1 VIPAGQCDVA
11 VIGAGPAGSTAAQLL
26 ASWGWSV
33 ALVHRPAPVPG
44 RPSLAESLPASTR
57 KLFAYLGQLERIEAA
72 GFYPNEG
79 NVARWADASRVTRSQ
94 DAGFHVPREAFDAV
108 LRDGAIAAGATKLD
122 GIVRAVDLEA
132 GAAITIADGRG
143 VQTLSARLILD
154 CSGRAG
160 VVARRGFRRSD
171 AQYRT
176 LAIAAEWE
184 CANWPADEHAQ
195 TLVESY
201 PDGWAWSVPLSRTR
215 RQCTVMIDT
224 GRSPQDA
231 RGLNAI
237 HQRELE
243 RSAELR
249 ARLRG
254 ATQATSAWTCD
265 ATVYDSAQ
273 PACEHVLLVG
283 DAASFIEPL
292 SSAGV
297 KKALLSAWRAA
308 VVANTCLRNESLAG
322 AARDLYIRRERHVYA
337 DCMQRSR
344 ACFAESAAAYGTAFW
359 SVRAAETSGAAHIYD
374 DADAIGSDLSDA
386 ELARDPEVRSAV
398 DHLRGAAHVRLRAAD
413 AVRFE
418 PAAIIEGREVV
429 MRDALIVPGVD
440 TPLQFAAGVN
450 LPALAR
456 LGAACGEVPALIE
469 AYQAQVGPVP
479 LTGLLTGL
487 SLLVARH
494 ALVAESS

>member
-1 VIPAGQCDVA
+1 
-11 VIGAGPAGSTAAQLL
+11 
-26 ASWGWSV
+26 
-33 ALVHRPAPVPG
+33 
-44 RPSLAESLPASTR
+44 
-57 KLFAYLGQLERIEAA
+57 
-72 GFYPNEG
+72 
-79 NVARWADASRVTRSQ
+79 
-94 DAGFHVPREAFDAV
+94 
-108 LRDGAIAAGATKLD
+108 
-122 GIVRAVDLEA
+122 
-132 GAAITIADGRG
+132 
-143 VQTLSARLILD
+143 
-154 CSGRAG
+154 
-160 VVARRGFRRSD
+160 
-171 AQYRT
+171 
-176 LAIAAEWE
+176 
-184 CANWPADEHAQ
+184 
-195 TLVESY
+195 
-201 PDGWAWSVPLSRTR
+201 
-215 RQCTVMIDT
+215 MIDT

-254 ATQATSAWTCD
+254 ATQVTSAWTCD

-273 PACEHVLLVG
+273 PASEHVLLVG

-308 VVANTCLRNESLAG
+308 VVANTCLRNQSLAG
-322 AARDLYIRRERHVYA
+322 PARDRDIRRERHVYA

-344 ACFAESAAAYGTAFW
+344 AFFAEAAGAYGTAFW
-359 SVRAAETSGAAHIYD
+359 SARAEETSGAANVYD

-386 ELARDPEVRSAV
+386 ALARDPEVRSAF
-398 DHLRGAAHVRLRAAD
+398 DHLRAAEHVRLRAAD

-440 TPLQFAAGVN
+440 APLQFAAGVN

-456 LGAACGEVPALIE
+456 LAVACGEVPALIE

-479 LTGLLTGL
+479 LTLLTGL
-487 SLLVARH
+487 SAHR
-494 ALVAESS
+494 ASGNWC